1 MSHSNHRQTPE
12 PETSQGQRPNEEIG
26 ENESPGKI
34 DIGSLFRNERE
45 KKGLSYSQISETTRL
60 RSYILKALEN
70 EDWANLPA
78 PVFVTGFIRSYARAL
93 GLDEGELVGL
103 YQKTVPLEAP
113 IPKPLLEPVRS
124 KKPLSVFFVFLLLT
138 MAVAYYLWKEYP
150 SRQEILTTTETI
162 IPPGDEVARSEK
174 PQELLEG
181 PKPLPLE
188 KRDETTLMPE
198 SDLTTTDGET
208 REVHVGEKKEKT
220 TLMPQSDLIT
230 TGGETQDVR
239 VEEKEEVQSSIKK
252 PAQPNYEIIP
262 QIEELPLTLTVHIRE
277 RTWIKIFVDD
287 GEPKEYIFNPGS
299 RPEWKARNGFDL
311 LIGNAGGVD
320 LVFNGEK
327 IENLGKPG
335 QVVRLLLPQYYVRRS
350 QD

>member
-12 PETSQGQRPNEEIG
+12 PETSQGQRPDEEIG

-60 RSYILKALEN
+60 RSHILKALEN
-70 EDWANLPA
+70 EDWANLPS

-93 GLDEGELVGL
+93 GLDEGEIVGL

-113 IPKPLLEPVRS
+113 PPKPLLEPVRS

-150 SRQEILTTTETI
+150 SRQEILPTTETV
-162 IPPGDEVARSEK
+162 IPAGDEVARSEK
-174 PQELLEG
+174 PQELLEE

-198 SDLTTTDGET
+198 SDL
-208 REVHVGEKKEKT
+208 
-220 TLMPQSDLIT
+220 IT
-230 TGGETQDVR
+230 TGGETQDGQ

-287 GEPKEYIFNPGS
+287 GDPKEYIFNSGS
-299 RPEWKARNGFDL
+299 HHEWKARNGFDL
-311 LIGNAGGVD
+311 LIGNADGVD

-335 QVVRLLLPQYYVRRS
+335 QVVRLLLPQYYIRRS